1 MRLYSVRAAVIQSA
15 WVIGASLRLVRPGS
29 AAWRQTAPR
38 LSERQEANRTLLGFR
53 RDHVTQHRLGVATHD
68 RRAARHEATKRE
80 IVAAAW
86 QLSLEH
92 GLAGWSLKEVGAAV
106 GMRAPS
112 LYVYF
117 DGKNE
122 LYDAM
127 FADGCLALTDIIR
140 NTARPAD
147 PRPPCYS
154 PTGSLWTSALP
165 IRPGSSCSSW
175 GPCPASDRAPSPISW
190 PLPSWTSSTIL
201 RAAASATSGTSTS
214 GPP

>member
-1 MRLYSVRAAVIQSA
+1 M
-15 WVIGASLRLVRPGS
+15 
-29 AAWRQTAPR
+29 
-38 LSERQEANRTLLGFR
+38 
-53 RDHVTQHRLGVATHD
+53 ATSTSTDRSSPPVD

-86 QLSLEH
+86 RLSLEH

-117 DGKNE
+117 DGKNK

-140 NTARPAD
+140 STARPTD
-147 PRPPCYS
+147 PRAALLLANQVFVDFCVAHPARFQLLFLGTLPGFRPS
-154 PTGSLWTSALP
+154 PESYQLAIAVLDELVTVLRDNGITDQRDIDLWTAVMTGIASQQVSNDPGGTRWAGLVQTALDRLLP
-165 IRPGSSCSSW
+165 
-175 GPCPASDRAPSPISW
+175 PARSR
-190 PLPSWTSSTIL
+190 T
-201 RAAASATSGTSTS
+201 R
-214 GPP
+214 

>member
-1 MRLYSVRAAVIQSA
+1 MATSTS
-15 WVIGASLRLVRPGS
+15 
-29 AAWRQTAPR
+29 
-38 LSERQEANRTLLGFR
+38 
-53 RDHVTQHRLGVATHD
+53 RDRSSPPVD

-86 QLSLEH
+86 RLSLEH
-92 GLAGWSLKEVGAAV
+92 GLAGWSLREVGAAV

-140 NTARPAD
+140 STARPAD
-147 PRPPCYS
+147 PRAALLLANRVFVDFCVAHPARFQLLFLGTLPGFQPSYES
-154 PTGSLWTSALP
+154 YQLAIAVLDELVAILRENGITDQRDIDLWTAVMTGIASQQVSNDPGGTRWSGLVPTVLDRLLP
-165 IRPGSSCSSW
+165 AARSRTRTVSSRS
-175 GPCPASDRAPSPISW
+175 R
-190 PLPSWTSSTIL
+190 
-201 RAAASATSGTSTS
+201 
-214 GPP
+214 

>member
-1 MRLYSVRAAVIQSA
+1 VTTS
-15 WVIGASLRLVRPGS
+15 PS
-29 AAWRQTAPR
+29 AAPSTP
-38 LSERQEANRTLLGFR
+38 
-53 RDHVTQHRLGVATHD
+53 VD

-92 GLAGWSLKEVGAAV
+92 GLAGWALKDVGAAV

-127 FADGCLALTDIIR
+127 FADGCLAFAEVIR
-140 NTARPAD
+140 GTVRPAD
-147 PRPPCYS
+147 PRA
-154 PTGSLWTSALP
+154 ALLLANQVFVDFCVAHP
-165 IRPGSSCSSW
+165 ARFQLLFLGTLPGF
-175 GPCPASDRAPSPISW
+175 RPSPESYQLAIAV
-190 PLPSWTSSTIL
+190 LDALVTIL
-201 RAAASATSGTSTS
+201 RDNGVSDQRDVDLWTAVMTGIASQQVSNDPGGTRWSGLVLTALDRLL
-214 GPP
+214 PPAQTHRA